1 MVIRRAK
8 RRLRAFLTRLARTS
22 FGRAVLAAVL
32 KDDEVLAWTVWH
44 LSDRLCGEAS
54 FDDAAPIAVGRIDGF
69 EDLHWLYSSNALN
82 QRLSRLAFDE
92 GAYLYRLVCG
102 LDAPR
107 VAELGRYKGGTTF
120 LLAAAGATVTSLD
133 VRAEQ
138 QDGFDPAL
146 RQTLARFDLA
156 GRVELVVADSHT
168 YPVPDAHFDV
178 VLVDG
183 DITYEGMKADV
194 ENWWPGL
201 ATRGHLILHLVDPNE
216 VRWRVLAD
224 RFKPLWGLADEIAQR
239 PGARR
244 VSSAPPSL
252 AHVVKV

>member
-8 RRLRAFLTRLARTS
+8 RRLRGFLARLARTS

-82 QRLSRLAFDE
+82 QCLSRLAFDE
-92 GAYLYRLVCG
+92 GAYLYRLVRG
-102 LDAPR
+102 LDAPH

-146 RQTLARFDLA
+146 RQALAHFDLA

-178 VLVDG
+178 VLLDG

-201 ATRGHLILHLVDPNE
+201 ATGGHLILHLVDPHE

-224 RFKPLWGLADEIAQR
+224 GFKPLWGLADEIAQR

-244 VSSAPPSL
+244 ISSAPPSL
-252 AHVVKV
+252 AHVVKA